1 MRNFE
6 EMKKD
11 LEELM
16 KDNYKEFVKSLIS
29 IEKGINDKKTLDFLY
44 DKYIENDDFKLLNEE
59 FEFLEDDMELEM

>member
-11 LEELM
+11 LKELM